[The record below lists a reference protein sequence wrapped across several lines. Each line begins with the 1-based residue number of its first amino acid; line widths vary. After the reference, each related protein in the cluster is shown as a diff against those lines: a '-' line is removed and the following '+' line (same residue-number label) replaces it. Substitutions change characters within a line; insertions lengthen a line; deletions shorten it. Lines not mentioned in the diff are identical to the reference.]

1 MGQELVAEETH
12 WSGLEGQTALVWV
25 GEVGE
30 GMSADGED
38 GGCVCVDEEEKV
50 VCVLAG
56 EGTEEEVAAGN
67 S

>member
-1 MGQELVAEETH
+1 M
-12 WSGLEGQTALVWV
+12 VWV

-56 EGTEEEVAAGN
+56 EGMEEGVAAGN